1 MKSTKN
7 LLPIASLVI
16 TFLLSGCAS
25 APSHLIIAPEI
36 MAQSVIQHVDQQ
48 ATLNVIDM
56 RTANHIVQI
65 LREGE
70 AATLFSAQERLENI
84 IKNSLSKHWKN
95 QGLTIQASAVNSINV
110 AIEKA
115 IISVTQE
122 TMSYQVQTEIVLK
135 VSINNSVQTLTSIF
149 NNRGNSEG
157 PFKAD
162 IAVLERNFNQRLAN
176 LLQQILA
183 NEKIN
188 HFLK

>member
-1 MKSTKN
+1 MKSKKI
-7 LLPIASLVI
+7 LLPVASLII
-16 TFLLSGCAS
+16 TFLLTGCAS

-36 MAQSVIQHVDQQ
+36 TAPSIIQHTNQQ
-48 ATLNVIDM
+48 AALNVVDM

-70 AATLFSAQERLENI
+70 AATILSAQERLEKTI
-84 IKNSLSKHWKN
+84 QNSLKKHWQQ
-95 QGLTIQASAVNSINV
+95 QGLSIQASAVNSINI

-115 IISVTQE
+115 IISVTQK

-135 VSINNSVQTLTSIF
+135 VAVNNSVQTLTSTF
-149 NNRGNSEG
+149 KNSGTSKG

-176 LLQQILA
+176 LLQQILT

-188 HFLK
+188 LFLK

>member
-1 MKSTKN
+1 MKSTIN
-7 LLPIASLVI
+7 SLPIVSLII

-25 APSHLIIAPEI
+25 APSHVIIAPEI
-36 MAQSVIQHVDQQ
+36 ITPSVIQPVAQQ

-56 RTANHIVQI
+56 RTANHVVQI

-84 IKNSLSKHWKN
+84 IKNSLSEHWTK
-95 QGLTIQASAVNSINV
+95 QGLSIQTSAVNSINI

-115 IISVTQE
+115 VISVTQE
-122 TMSYQVQTEIVLK
+122 TLSYKVQTEIVLK
-135 VSINNSVQTLTSIF
+135 VTINNGEQTLTSTF

-176 LLQQILA
+176 LLQQILV

-188 HFLK
+188 NFLK